1 MSHVIR
7 VLLVSATASSFVF
20 SEIYVAALK
29 ALCAEIA
36 AARQPV
42 GQKERLT

>member
-7 VLLVSATASSFVF
+7 VPIVSATASSLVF
-20 SEIYVAALK
+20 SEIDVAALK

-42 GQKERLT
+42 GQQERLT

>member
-7 VLLVSATASSFVF
+7 VPLVSATASSLVF

-36 AARQPV
+36 GQPV

>member
-1 MSHVIR
+1 MSHLIR
-7 VLLVSATASSFVF
+7 GPIISATASPLVF
-20 SEIYVAALK
+20 SEIHVARLR

-42 GQKERLT
+42 GQERLT

>member
-1 MSHVIR
+1 MSRLIR
-7 VLLVSATASSFVF
+7 LPIVSATVYSLSF
-20 SEIYVAALK
+20 SEVHVPRLR

-42 GQKERLT
+42 GQERLA